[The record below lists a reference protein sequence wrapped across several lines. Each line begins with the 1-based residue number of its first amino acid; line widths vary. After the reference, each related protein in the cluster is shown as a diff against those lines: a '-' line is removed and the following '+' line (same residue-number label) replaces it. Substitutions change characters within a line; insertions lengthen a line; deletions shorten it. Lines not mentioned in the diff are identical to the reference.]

1 MAEDCQDRV
10 AELERQLSAAQ
21 RTIEALIHRAERQAQ
36 VDPAGRV
43 AVRRAMHSLEDAVTL
58 RNRALQLSEAHF
70 RTIWN
75 ESPDMLVTID
85 GRGQILDRNRRAAEA
100 RLVGRLCE
108 NFIDHDEAARACME
122 GGQSQMIDG
131 RSVHL
136 AKARIAD
143 TPGVVDLVVIRD
155 LSVHQLLENELQHG
169 RRLAL
174 LGELAK
180 SVSHEVNNPLS
191 VILGRLELVEAL
203 GEDVDAVQIQRHL
216 DVVADHARRIGLIVA
231 NLDVVARPGPGR
243 QQDLELAALIREAA
257 VACGRRLERV
267 SLEVDLP
274 TRGLRLKGDGV
285 QLRQMLTSLLIN
297 GADSMNRRGSLKVT
311 ARLDGRFVSIDVE
324 DGGGG
329 VPPAVAERI
338 RQPWAL
344 GSTARSGSALGMAV
358 AASIVR
364 AHGGR
369 LRVVESSS
377 RGSTYRVELPRDPN
391 VLGSGA
397 RVDLVV
403 IDPRTQEIGELISL
417 LGALAHQVR
426 YCRTW
431 AEAVESIEARAPDV
445 VVCSR
450 FLPGLDQ
457 ETTEVL
463 AARWPELSER
473 VLVFVGAMEA
483 PPMNRARVLSS
494 PLSALDVLETLEELI
509 GR

>member
-1 MAEDCQDRV
+1 MAEPV
-10 AELERQLSAAQ
+10 AATVADLERKLAAAEK
-21 RTIEALIHRAERQAQ
+21 TIEALVRRAERQARA
-36 VDPAGRV
+36 DPAERV
-43 AVRRAMHSLEDAVTL
+43 AVRRAMHSLEDAVKL
-58 RNRALQLSEAHF
+58 RNQALQLSEAHF
-70 RTIWN
+70 RTLWN

-85 GRGQILDRNRRAAEA
+85 AMGQILDRNRRA
-100 RLVGRLCE
+100 
-108 NFIDHDEAARACME
+108 IEAALTGRICDNFVKREEALRACQE
-122 GGQSQMIDG
+122 GGQSQLIDG

-136 AKARIAD
+136 AKARISD
-143 TPGVVDLVVIRD
+143 SPGVVDLLVIRD
-155 LSVHQLLENELQHG
+155 LSVHQLLENELQHD

-174 LGELAK
+174 LGELAQA
-180 SVSHEVNNPLS
+180 VSHEVNNPLS

-203 GEDVDAVQIQRHL
+203 GEDVDPEQVQRHL

-243 QQDLELAALIREAA
+243 QQDLDLGLLVIEAIK
-257 VACGRRLERV
+257 ACGRRLERIQ
-267 SLEVDLP
+267 LKIELP
-274 TRGLRLKGDGV
+274 EEGLRLRGDEV

-297 GADSMNRRGSLKVT
+297 GADSMNRRGSM
-311 ARLDGRFVSIDVE
+311 RLLGRLQGRFVCIDVE
-324 DGGGG
+324 DSGGG

-338 RQPWAL
+338 RQPWGLSGAGRP
-344 GSTARSGSALGMAV
+344 GSVLGMSV

-391 VLGSGA
+391 VLGTGA

-403 IDPRTQEIGELISL
+403 IDPRTHEIGELISL
-417 LGALAHQVR
+417 LGALGHQVR

-431 AEAVESIEARAPDV
+431 AEAVLTIDAQRPDL

-457 ETTEVL
+457 ETTEVV
-463 AARWPELSER
+463 AARWPELAER

-483 PPMNRARVLSS
+483 PPNHGARVLSS
-494 PLSALDVLETLEELI
+494 PLSALDVLECLERANGL
-509 GR
+509 